1 MTDSKSF
8 GESLLRAF
16 DDCAEA
22 ENNGESFE
30 QFQARKKKAEEEI
43 IRDDTAAIKNEL
55 ANLTAFIRTLK
66 AKAKEIKVELA
77 RVKGN

>member
-1 MTDSKSF
+1 MT
-8 GESLLRAF
+8 
-16 DDCAEA
+16 
-22 ENNGESFE
+22 N
-30 QFQARKKKAEEEI
+30 EEI
-43 IRDDTAAIKNEL
+43 IKDDTAAIKNEL